1 MAIIG
6 SLILAYL
13 LGSIP
18 FSLVIGQ
25 RVKGID
31 LREYGSGNLGAT
43 NVYRVAG
50 RGLGI
55 ATLVGDALKG
65 VLPTLFAA
73 QATGFSPAQ
82 VALCLVLDMA
92 KGALAVVLMTVIV
105 IAQPD
110 NQPLPLHLTG
120 DIYRILAGVFAILG
134 HGFSPFASFKGGK
147 GIATTFGVFLI
158 LEPLPILIAFGIFL
172 AVFFA
177 TRIVSLGSL
186 CAAAVV
192 PLAVLVFELRSPN
205 GFSVTLFVFSVLLSA
220 LVIWRHRANIRR
232 LQSGTEKPLTGPAET
247 LDQASQAASQ
257 TMREIVEDTAP
268 QEEDRS

>member
-43 NVYRVAG
+43 NVYRN
-50 RGLGI
+50 LGS
-55 ATLVGDALKG
+55 AWGG
-65 VLPTLFAA
+65 
-73 QATGFSPAQ
+73 
-82 VALCLVLDMA
+82 LCLVLDMA